1 MEAEQL
7 TEWLDRLLFADLST
21 DEVTARV
28 IDAVDAWGAAQGWR
42 VYRRAPSVL
51 RLPPPMDRQHSVVDV
66 AFARPDGPPLVVE
79 VDHTDRTRTV
89 DKLLA
94 EAQAGRIAIWV
105 RWGTGPFRAPPMPVQ
120 LATLEVIRRS
130 GRRFA
135 RAHDLIPPVHGAG
148 IAGAEEITMPFGETP

>member
-1 MEAEQL
+1 M
-7 TEWLDRLLFADLST
+7 
-21 DEVTARV
+21 
-28 IDAVDAWGAAQGWR
+28 
-42 VYRRAPSVL
+42 
-51 RLPPPMDRQHSVVDV
+51 

-105 RWGTGPFRAPPMPVQ
+105 RWGTGPFRPPPMPVQ
-120 LATLEVIRRS
+120 MATLEVTRRS

-135 RAHDLIPPVHGAG
+135 RRTRPDP
-148 IAGAEEITMPFGETP
+148 AGAQRRLSPPRPRS